1 MMNQNVKERLSKK
14 IQRYLEQA
22 CDAESMG
29 DYKRAEKLFWTGLHR
44 EGQLRAD
51 ITNPKEYA
59 DAVGPVYQ
67 ETIEKR
73 LAKSQVQ
80 QIAVKCT
87 SRVRKQIVR
96 NLSRA
101 SKSRVNPV
109 RAKRACKILNELKK
123 SESLAKVQSQS
134 KPVRKDSHIETTESV
149 LKVAESPSRIKEFIL
164 SMLSKIKAGFASIRQ
179 RFCFGFGTN
188 HVNQP
193 VVS

>member
-1 MMNQNVKERLSKK
+1 MSTT
-14 IQRYLEQA
+14 
-22 CDAESMG
+22 
-29 DYKRAEKLFWTGLHR
+29 AEKINFNL
-44 EGQLRAD
+44 
-51 ITNPKEYA
+51 KEH
-59 DAVGPVYQ
+59 Q
-67 ETIEKR
+67 T
-73 LAKSQVQ
+73 QVDE
-80 QIAVKCT
+80 CT

-109 RAKRACKILNELKK
+109 RAKIARKILNKLKK

-134 KPVRKDSHIETTESV
+134 KPVRKDSNIETTEPV

-164 SMLSKIKAGFASIRQ
+164 SMLGKIKAGFASIRQ
-179 RFCFGFGTN
+179 RFSFGFGFGTN